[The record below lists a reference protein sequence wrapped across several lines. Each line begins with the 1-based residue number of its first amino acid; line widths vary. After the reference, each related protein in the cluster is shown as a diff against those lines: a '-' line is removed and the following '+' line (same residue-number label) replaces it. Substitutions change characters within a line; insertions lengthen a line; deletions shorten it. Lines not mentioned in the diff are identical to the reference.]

1 MTQTQPVRYAGPYVE
16 GEIPLDFTVKFD
28 ETDLDFNGYAQPEA
42 TLADQNNATLTFA
55 GSVSWDDISTGVV
68 LVSLA
73 AGDLTRVDSTL
84 EHETRRLMI
93 WAGDG
98 GTKKVATVLIKYGI
112 DAPVGVPPSV

>member
-28 ETDLDFNGYAQPEA
+28 ETDIDFAGYAQPEA

-55 GSVSWDDISTGVV
+55 GSVQWDDISVGRV

-73 AGDLTRVDSTL
+73 AGDVARVDSAI
-84 EHETRRLMI
+84 EHETRRLML

-112 DAPVGVPPSV
+112 DAPVGVPPSI